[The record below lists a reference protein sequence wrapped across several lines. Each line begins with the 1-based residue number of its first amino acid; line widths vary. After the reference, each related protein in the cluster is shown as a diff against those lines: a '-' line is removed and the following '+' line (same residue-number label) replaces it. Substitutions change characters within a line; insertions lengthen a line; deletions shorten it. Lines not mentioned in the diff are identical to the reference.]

1 MSELNF
7 QEMLEES
14 IKSIHNGEIVEG
26 TVIDVKANEIILNIG
41 YKADGYVTYNEYT
54 SAPDVDLTS
63 VVSVGDKME
72 VKVLKVNEG
81 DGQVA
86 LSYKAL
92 NVERVNEK
100 LEAAFNE
107 ETILKGKV
115 AQVLTGG
122 LSVLYEDSRVF
133 IPASLV
139 SDVYEKDLSSY
150 KDQEIEFYVIEFN
163 PKRRRIIGDRKRI
176 LVAEK
181 KERAEALLA
190 KIQVGDIINGIVKN
204 VTDFGAFVDLGGVDG
219 LLHISEMFWGK
230 PESPKKHYKS
240 GDEVRVFIK
249 EMKENRIAL
258 SVLFDDENPWNGA
271 EEKYAVGNIV
281 KGVVARMTDF
291 GAFIELEQGIDAL
304 MHVSQISLAHVNK
317 PADVLKIGQDIEAK
331 VIDFNAE
338 TKKISLSL
346 KAIEIDNKAAEEA
359 AAEEVAEE
367 VVEVAEE
374 VTEEVAAT
382 EE

>member
-1 MSELNF
+1 MSELKF
-7 QEMLEES
+7 EEMLEES
-14 IKSIHNGEIVEG
+14 IKTIHNGEIIEG
-26 TVIDVKANEIILNIG
+26 TVIDVKADEIILNIG
-41 YKADGYVTYNEYT
+41 YKADGYVTYQEYT
-54 SAPDVDLTS
+54 SAPDVDLTEA
-63 VVSVGDKME
+63 VHVGDKME
-72 VKVLKVNEG
+72 VKVLKLNDG

-100 LEAAFNE
+100 LEAAFND

-115 AQVLTGG
+115 IQVLSGG
-122 LSVLYEDSRVF
+122 LIVLYEDSRVF

-150 KDQEIEFYVIEFN
+150 LNTEVEFYITEFN
-163 PKRRRIIGDRKRI
+163 PKRRRVIGDRKKI

-181 KERAEALLA
+181 KARVAALMETLE
-190 KIQVGDIINGIVKN
+190 VGKVMTGVVKN
-204 VTDFGAFVDLGGVDG
+204 VTEYGAFVDLGGVDG
-219 LLHISEMFWGK
+219 LLHVSEMFWGRPGNPRK
-230 PESPKKHYKS
+230 VFNT

-249 EMKENRIAL
+249 DIKENRIAL
-258 SVLFDDENPWNGA
+258 SILFDEENPWNGA

-291 GAFIELEQGIDAL
+291 GAFVELEPNIDAL

-317 PADVLKIGQDIEAK
+317 PSDVLKIGQEVETK
-331 VIDFNAE
+331 VIDFNPE
-338 TKKISLSL
+338 TKKISLSM
-346 KAIEIDNKAAEEA
+346 KAIELDAKNAEAAESTDEA
-359 AAEEVAEE
+359 
-367 VVEVAEE
+367 
-374 VTEEVAAT
+374 TEEVAAT